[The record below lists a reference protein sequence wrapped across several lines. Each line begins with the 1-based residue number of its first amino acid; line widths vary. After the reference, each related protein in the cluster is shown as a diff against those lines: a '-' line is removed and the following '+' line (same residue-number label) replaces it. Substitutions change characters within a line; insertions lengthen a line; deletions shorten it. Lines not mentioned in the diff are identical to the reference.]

1 MPYVAV
7 TVPELLDRLGGSA
20 HLDGDRLTID
30 DEAAFRGE
38 VIRDL
43 AWTAA
48 FGPEGPAVDA
58 ARWLIHEAAR
68 VLGAHSAS

>member
-7 TVPELLDRLGGSA
+7 AVPELLDRLRDSA
-20 HLDGDRLTID
+20 HLDGDRLVVD
-30 DEAAFRGE
+30 DEPRFRGD

-48 FGPEGPAVDA
+48 WVAMMWALTAISFRRRDV
-58 ARWLIHEAAR
+58 
-68 VLGAHSAS
+68 